1 MPGDASGWLP
11 AAAMPAALSHYRH
24 THVCSHAWL
33 PAAARL
39 LSADRAALRL
49 AWIQQANRAM

>member
-1 MPGDASGWLP
+1 MPVAGCLLQP
-11 AAAMPAALSHYRH
+11 CLLHYHIITHMCAAMPGCL
-24 THVCSHAWL
+24 
-33 PAAARL
+33 AAARL